1 MNRWSPTR
9 MVPSMEAVGTTEA
22 SPINTRTQ
30 KTIRAMTVSRP
41 IDLRRNDLRRND
53 LRKND
58 LRQNARRQKERRARS
73 TSAGAEAGAGAGAA
87 AAASVGRSHNSR
99 D

>member
-30 KTIRAMTVSRP
+30 KTIRAMMVSRP
-41 IDLRRNDLRRND
+41 VDLRRND

-58 LRQNARRQKERRARS
+58 LCQNARRQKDRRAGS
-73 TSAGAEAGAGAGAA
+73 TSAGSEDGAGAAA

-99 D
+99 DSIGA